1 MSAVVDEIQGV
12 RCNFCEDGGG
22 VFITSS
28 DGIRCGDCG
37 KKCVAIAPPEDHSKA
52 QSQSE
57 PTLTDPLD
65 SAFEEQC
72 VLPDL
77 PAPEAIP
84 DPVAETTEGAEDDEL
99 FPDAVEPPV
108 ETAVETAA
116 DEEAPVMA
124 EQITT
129 DADVESESTTTEDLA
144 LTCQQATVDSPPKAP
159 ETSVTLPDDKAT
171 YTKVEVENI
180 KQSIADEMMREVESI
195 MAQTQA
201 RNKELESELKA
212 MQRSYEKLTLTCAQS
227 AMEKND
233 KVEALEQMS
242 QLNSQMEADLEGKL
256 QRQERMN
263 ELLHL
268 ENERL
273 RTAAESDQ
281 RDLKEVSTSKVE
293 LEVLVSQFQQAET
306 EMTQQIELKELEVRK
321 LKAEW
326 EALKGHAEGTLEQA
340 NTEVERLSGMIRTTE
355 TATMES
361 DIRLSKTRDELAVAH
376 SERDDATSRCVLLEQ
391 NTREAELKV
400 NGLEE
405 ELNKIRVQFA
415 DSEATLNEVRKSEKV
430 SQGNATALQSDS
442 MDLRTQ
448 LSTARVELADA
459 KSQLSSITQKHES
472 ASQGTASASK
482 RLQEL
487 EDQNK
492 DLKLESYE
500 WQKKAEGAMN
510 SSSAGDSSE
519 EVARLQVELA
529 DMTLQFK
536 AKDDEKA
543 ELQKVCDELFQMVE
557 AKGK

>member
-37 KKCVAIAPPEDHSKA
+37 KKCVAIDPPEDHSKA
-52 QSQSE
+52 QSQPE
-57 PTLTDPLD
+57 PTSTDPLD
-65 SAFEEQC
+65 AAFEEQYAQ
-72 VLPDL
+72 PDP

-84 DPVAETTEGAEDDEL
+84 DPVAETVAETTDEL

-108 ETAVETAA
+108 ETAVKTAA
-116 DEEAPVMA
+116 EEVAPVMA

-129 DADVESESTTTEDLA
+129 AAVVEPESTTTEDLA
-144 LTCQQATVDSPPKAP
+144 LTCQQATVDSPPKG
-159 ETSVTLPDDKAT
+159 DKAS

-227 AMEKND
+227 AVEKND

-281 RDLKEVSTSKVE
+281 RELKEVSTSKVE

-306 EMTQQIELKELEVRK
+306 EMTQQIELKELEVRR

-391 NTREAELKV
+391 NTREAELKA

-405 ELNKIRVQFA
+405 ELNKIRVQLA

-430 SQGNATALQSDS
+430 SQGNATALQQDS

-519 EVARLQVELA
+519 EVARLQAELA
-529 DMTLQFK
+529 DMTSQFK